1 MEGHWK
7 KAERGKFEEE
17 QDVERTGKAVCAGNK
32 GCLNALFRVLGNRLS
47 QRIQQTAFQASVL
60 RRSNASTIP
69 SNTSEL
75 AHRAPK
81 ANLQAFF

>member
-1 MEGHWK
+1 MEGNWK

-17 QDVERTGKAVCAGNK
+17 QDVERTGKAVCAGHK
-32 GCLNALFRVLGNRLS
+32 GCLNALFRVLGNWLS
-47 QRIQQTAFQASVL
+47 QRIQQIAFQASVL
-60 RRSNASTIP
+60 RSTHASAIP

-81 ANLQAFF
+81 ANLKVFF